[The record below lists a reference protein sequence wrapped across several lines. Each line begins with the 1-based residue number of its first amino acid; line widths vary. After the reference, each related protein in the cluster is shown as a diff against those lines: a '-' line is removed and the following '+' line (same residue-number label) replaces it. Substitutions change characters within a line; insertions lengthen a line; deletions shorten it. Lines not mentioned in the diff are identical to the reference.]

1 MAKAAT
7 GVRGLDEITS
17 GGLPRGRPTL
27 LCGGPGCGK
36 TLLAAEFLIRGA
48 TEFGEPGVFMS
59 FEETAADLHANIAS
73 IGFDLQAL
81 ITDNLVRVD
90 YVRVERSEIEEVG
103 DYDLEGLF
111 VRLDYA
117 IQKIG
122 ARRVVLDTIESLFAG
137 LNNAAVLRAELR
149 RLFRWLKDRGVTA
162 IITGE
167 RGAGTLTRQGL
178 EEYVSDCV
186 IVLDHRVTDQ
196 ISTRRLRIVK
206 YRGSQHGTNEY
217 PFLIDDNGFTVVP
230 ITSAVLDHPAPDEV
244 ISSGIPELDDM
255 LGKGGFY
262 RGSSVLISGSAGT
275 GKTSLAAHMIAA
287 ACQRGEPVLVFAL
300 EESPAQVMRNMRAI
314 GIDLRPHQEA
324 GRLRFVAARPAL
336 FGLESHL
343 AHALRQIDDFQPHLV
358 VVDPITAMLSA
369 AADDEV
375 QVMLT
380 RLIDILKRRGAT
392 AVLNA
397 LTSVASEMSGVN
409 ISSLIDTWISVRA
422 LEHNGERTR
431 ALYVLKSRGMGH
443 SNQIREFLITERG
456 IRLIPAYLGPEG
468 PLTGSARVQQDA
480 RARAATAL
488 REQAIESKRRR
499 LQQKR
504 AAAEAQIA
512 RLQSELEAEVA
523 EFDHLLRG
531 EEAQAALTRQAT
543 DEPARSR
550 HANTTID
557 PTPTNAER
565 NGSPA
570 KTPASRKRSRS
581 PR

>member
-275 GKTSLAAHMIAA
+275 GKTSL
-287 ACQRGEPVLVFAL
+287 
-300 EESPAQVMRNMRAI
+300 
-314 GIDLRPHQEA
+314 D
-324 GRLRFVAARPAL
+324 
-336 FGLESHL
+336 
-343 AHALRQIDDFQPHLV
+343 
-358 VVDPITAMLSA
+358 
-369 AADDEV
+369 
-375 QVMLT
+375 
-380 RLIDILKRRGAT
+380 
-392 AVLNA
+392 
-397 LTSVASEMSGVN
+397 
-409 ISSLIDTWISVRA
+409 
-422 LEHNGERTR
+422 
-431 ALYVLKSRGMGH
+431 
-443 SNQIREFLITERG
+443 
-456 IRLIPAYLGPEG
+456 
-468 PLTGSARVQQDA
+468 
-480 RARAATAL
+480 
-488 REQAIESKRRR
+488 
-499 LQQKR
+499 
-504 AAAEAQIA
+504 
-512 RLQSELEAEVA
+512 
-523 EFDHLLRG
+523 
-531 EEAQAALTRQAT
+531 
-543 DEPARSR
+543 
-550 HANTTID
+550 
-557 PTPTNAER
+557 
-565 NGSPA
+565 
-570 KTPASRKRSRS
+570 RS
-581 PR
+581 PHT